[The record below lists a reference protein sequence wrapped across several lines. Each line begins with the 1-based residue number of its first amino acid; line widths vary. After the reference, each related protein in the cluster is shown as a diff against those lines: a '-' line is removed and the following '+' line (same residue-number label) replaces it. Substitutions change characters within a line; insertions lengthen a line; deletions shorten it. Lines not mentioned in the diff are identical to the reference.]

1 MLCRGGAEALALHLD
16 DSALGFYP
24 GSDVLG
30 SLQVGDVGRRI
41 GDADVRSLWP
51 TASMTKDCGN
61 GRLMSESDDRFSR
74 RDRRLRQGAAWIGA
88 AGIYGAA
95 QGLSAW
101 AAQRAQGRGTR
112 PQYEQFE
119 RPAFA
124 PPGAVFPVVWSAL
137 NLTTATSAWRV
148 WRAREPRPQ
157 APSRREVLAWWVLA
171 VIIRSGYTPL
181 AFGGRRLWAATADAA
196 LLFAVMVRYAFLA
209 RRVDQTAAV
218 LAVPEVAWTAFAT
231 VLSTAVAA
239 KNG

>member
-1 MLCRGGAEALALHLD
+1 VAGVAGASTAQDRGN
-16 DSALGFYP
+16 SR
-24 GSDVLG
+24 V
-30 SLQVGDVGRRI
+30 V
-41 GDADVRSLWP
+41 
-51 TASMTKDCGN
+51 TKYG
-61 GRLMSESDDRFSR
+61 DRFTP
-74 RDRRLRQGAAWIGA
+74 RDGRLRQAAAWIGA
-88 AGIYGAA
+88 VGLYGAA

-148 WRAREPRPQ
+148 WRAREPGPQ
-157 APSRREVLAWWVLA
+157 TPSRREVLAWWALA

-196 LLFAVMVRYAFLA
+196 LLFAIMARYAFLA
-209 RRVDQTAAV
+209 RQIDQTAAV
-218 LAVPEVAWTAFAT
+218 LAAPEVTWTAFAT
-231 VLSTAVAA
+231 ALSTAVAA

>member
-1 MLCRGGAEALALHLD
+1 
-16 DSALGFYP
+16 
-24 GSDVLG
+24 
-30 SLQVGDVGRRI
+30 
-41 GDADVRSLWP
+41 
-51 TASMTKDCGN
+51 MTKDCGN
-61 GRLMSESDDRFSR
+61 GRLMSESNDRFSR

-88 AGIYGAA
+88 VGIYGAA

-101 AAQRAQGRGTR
+101 AAQRARGSGTR

-124 PPGAVFPVVWSAL
+124 PPGAAFPVVWSAL

-148 WRAREPRPQ
+148 WRAREPGPQ
-157 APSRREVLAWWVLA
+157 APPRREVLAWWVLA
-171 VIIRSGYTPL
+171 VI
-181 AFGGRRLWAATADAA
+181 ADAA

>member
-1 MLCRGGAEALALHLD
+1 MPEMGG
-16 DSALGFYP
+16 GIF
-24 GSDVLG
+24 
-30 SLQVGDVGRRI
+30 
-41 GDADVRSLWP
+41 
-51 TASMTKDCGN
+51 
-61 GRLMSESDDRFSR
+61 R
-74 RDRRLRQGAAWIGA
+74 RDRRLRQGAAWAGA

-101 AAQRAQGRGTR
+101 AAQRAHGRGTR
-112 PQYEQFE
+112 LQYGQLE
-119 RPAFA
+119 RPVFA

-148 WRAREPRPQ
+148 WRAREPGPP
-157 APSRREVLAWWVLA
+157 APSRREVLAWWALA
-171 VIIRSGYTPL
+171 VIVRSGYTPL

-196 LLFAVMVRYAFLA
+196 LLSAVMVRYASRA
-209 RRVDQTAAV
+209 RRIDQTAAV

>member
-1 MLCRGGAEALALHLD
+1 MAG
-16 DSALGFYP
+16 
-24 GSDVLG
+24 
-30 SLQVGDVGRRI
+30 
-41 GDADVRSLWP
+41 
-51 TASMTKDCGN
+51 
-61 GRLMSESDDRFSR
+61 LMSESDDRFSR
-74 RDRRLRQGAAWIGA
+74 RRIGGLCQGAAWIGA

-101 AAQRAQGRGTR
+101 AAQRAQGRGTCAWIR
-112 PQYEQFE
+112 AI
-119 RPAFA
+119 RT
-124 PPGAVFPVVWSAL
+124 PGIRAAWRGVPVVWSAL
-137 NLTTATSAWRV
+137 NLT
-148 WRAREPRPQ
+148 ARRHRHGVSGVPASSGPQ
-157 APSRREVLAWWVLA
+157 APSRREVLAWWALA

>member
-1 MLCRGGAEALALHLD
+1 VA
-16 DSALGFYP
+16 
-24 GSDVLG
+24 
-30 SLQVGDVGRRI
+30 
-41 GDADVRSLWP
+41 
-51 TASMTKDCGN
+51 N
-61 GRLMSESDDRFSR
+61 GEYDE
-74 RDRRLRQGAAWIGA
+74 
-88 AGIYGAA
+88 
-95 QGLSAW
+95 GLSAW

-157 APSRREVLAWWVLA
+157 APPRREVLAWWVLA

-181 AFGGRRLWAATADAA
+181 AFGGRRLWAATAGAA

>member
-1 MLCRGGAEALALHLD
+1 M
-16 DSALGFYP
+16 
-24 GSDVLG
+24 
-30 SLQVGDVGRRI
+30 
-41 GDADVRSLWP
+41 
-51 TASMTKDCGN
+51 
-61 GRLMSESDDRFSR
+61 
-74 RDRRLRQGAAWIGA
+74 
-88 AGIYGAA
+88 
-95 QGLSAW
+95 
-101 AAQRAQGRGTR
+101 
-112 PQYEQFE
+112 
-119 RPAFA
+119 
-124 PPGAVFPVVWSAL
+124 FPVVWSAL

-148 WRAREPRPQ
+148 WRAREP
-157 APSRREVLAWWVLA
+157 